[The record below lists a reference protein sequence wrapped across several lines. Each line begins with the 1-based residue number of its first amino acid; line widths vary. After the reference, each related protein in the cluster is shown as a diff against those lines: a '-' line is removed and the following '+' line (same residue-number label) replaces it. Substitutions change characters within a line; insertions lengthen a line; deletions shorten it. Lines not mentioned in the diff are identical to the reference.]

1 MVSRSRRN
9 RANTGQN
16 GPGNASELP
25 GSSMSNQ
32 RKGRQEKEQTDAL
45 KELTKQLKVL
55 IDTVKVSQRRG
66 GGIASGGTSP
76 SAGAGPASGGAP
88 GAMAGGGMMRGAM
101 GLMGG
106 PAGLGMMGVQMAMM
120 LPFLFQGGGGGAGED
135 QSEQS
140 LGQPIGNLPTNSRP
154 DLMKSWFRWG
164 TSPSPPAK
172 LPATSMPCLLLQ

>member
-16 GPGNASELP
+16 GPGNTSDLP
-25 GSSMSNQ
+25 GTSMSNQ
-32 RKGRQEKEQTDAL
+32 RKGRQDKEQTDAL
-45 KELTKQLKVL
+45 KELTKQVKVL

-120 LPFLFQGGGGGAGED
+120 LPFLFQGGAAAVLGEIN
-135 QSEQS
+135 QS
-140 LGQPIGNLPTNSRP
+140 NLLASYRKLRTNSRP

-164 TSPSPPAK
+164 TWPSPPAK
-172 LPATSMPCLLLQ
+172 PRATSMRCLLPQ